1 MEFKSPANL
10 IQLEQYKSV
19 YDGFA
24 ISIHIVDHCDLNC
37 MNCSH
42 FSSIAVP
49 WFISE
54 KLWTEQ
60 LQLLNKKL
68 NNKLSHLIILGGEPF
83 LHPNIKNLLL
93 IAQKIFSNT
102 MISILTNGKIIS
114 QWNKI
119 DWNKFNQNLS
129 DNISITISKYPTINY
144 STLQNNSRILNYHI
158 RNDFDK
164 TTINK
169 NGTEDINNFYKCNR
183 DNKYYFTLKDYKIY
197 YCPFAA
203 YINNYNQ
210 YFGQSI
216 PIDFTDFLDLNT
228 LTLEKLE
235 TFANTPKN
243 ICKYCKSAETVKW
256 NLSNRQQNEFDK
268 TLAELYF
275 IDKNLFNQLKI

>member
-235 TFANTPKN
+235 IFANTPKN

>member
-129 DNISITISKYPTINY
+129 DNISITISKYPIINY